1 MNLYLDIESIPGQA
15 AAARQ
20 AAAASVKPPGTLKRA
35 DSIERWWQEE
45 SPAAL
50 EDAHRRQSLD
60 GGLFGEIISIAAVTE
75 EDGQQWVRC
84 RHQGESEADLL
95 REFFAQVEAWNRQ
108 QALAIAPDHR
118 ADAWPLEAY
127 PVAHN
132 AAFDL
137 GFVWRRAVVHRVP
150 RPQWL
155 PGPMARPGRDYGDT
169 MTAWAGPRERV
180 SLDALCRALG
190 VPTPKGD
197 DLDGSKVYDAW
208 LAGEAEAIAAYNLR
222 DAQAVRAVWHR
233 LQGWED

>member
-1 MNLYLDIESIPGQA
+1 MFLFLDVETIPGQTE
-15 AAARQ
+15 AARQ

-60 GGLFGEIISIAAVTE
+60 GGLFGEIVSIAAVTE
-75 EDGQQWVRC
+75 EDGQKWVRC
-84 RHQGESEADLL
+84 RRQGESEADLL
-95 REFFAQVEAWNRQ
+95 AEFFAKVEGWNRE

-118 ADAWPLEAY
+118 AEAWPIEVFA
-127 PVAHN
+127 VAHN

-137 GFVWRRAVVHRVP
+137 GFLWRRAIVNRVP
-150 RPQWL
+150 RPRWL
-155 PGPMARPGRDYGDT
+155 PGPMARPGRDFGCT

-180 SLDALCRALG
+180 SLDNLCRALG
-190 VPTPKGD
+190 VESPK
-197 DLDGSKVYDAW
+197 DGMTGADVFEAW
-208 LAGEAEAIAAYNLR
+208 QTGAVEAIAAYNLR
-222 DAQAVRAVWHR
+222 DALAVRSVWHR

>member
-1 MNLYLDIESIPGQA
+1 MHLYLDLETAPGQTD
-15 AAARQ
+15 AARQ
-20 AAAASVKPPGTLKRA
+20 AAAAGVKPPATHKKPETIA
-35 DSIERWWQEE
+35 KWW
-45 SPAAL
+45 A
-50 EDAHRRQSLD
+50 EDAAAAIEDAYRRQALD
-60 GGLFGEIISIAAVTE
+60 GGLHGEIISIAAVTE

-84 RHQGESEADLL
+84 RRQGESEADLL
-95 REFFAQVEAWNRQ
+95 AEFFAKVEGWNRE

-118 ADAWPLEAY
+118 AEAWPIEVFA
-127 PVAHN
+127 VAHN

-137 GFVWRRAVVHRVP
+137 GFLWRRAIVNRVP
-150 RPQWL
+150 RPRWL
-155 PGPMARPGRDYGDT
+155 PGPMARPGRDFGCT

-208 LAGEAEAIAAYNLR
+208 LGGDVDAIATYNLR
-222 DAQAVRAVWHR
+222 DALAVRAVWHR